1 MKTVGELKALI
12 KDLPDDTP
20 IVTYKSD
27 MEKSGYQKNVSCSV
41 TNMKAETR
49 EAYDAFDGIR
59 YKYEVMVESADGV
72 PCLRIN

>member
-41 TNMKAETR
+41 ANMKAETR

-59 YKYEVMVESADGV
+59 YKYEAMVESADGV